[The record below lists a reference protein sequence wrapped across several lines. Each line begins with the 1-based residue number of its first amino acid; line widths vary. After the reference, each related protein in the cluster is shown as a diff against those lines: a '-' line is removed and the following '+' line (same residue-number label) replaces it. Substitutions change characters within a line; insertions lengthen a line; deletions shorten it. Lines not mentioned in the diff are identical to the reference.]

1 MEQPIEPRKPK
12 PILYSDED
20 VHAIL
25 ERALALQDREFTHEH
40 LVKMAD
46 ELGISPAQ
54 LEAAEADWQAEQQA
68 SVEVNERAQFIS
80 SRRRKA
86 LGDLGAVLMVALV
99 LYLIV
104 FFKVAVIAGIATALA
119 IPAFF
124 VILGQLWETLQAFTN
139 TDGDDF
145 EKAYQK
151 WLRKRPQPALAA
163 PARSKKERKKEKKA
177 KKKQLSA
184 E

>member
-1 MEQPIEPRKPK
+1 MEQPIEPRKPR
-12 PILYSDED
+12 PTLYSDED

-54 LEAAEADWQAEQQA
+54 LEAAEAAWHDEQAVT
-68 SVEVNERAQFIS
+68 VEIGERVQFIA

-86 LGDLGAVLMVALV
+86 IQGLGFLLGVALV
-99 LYLIV
+99 FYLLIL
-104 FFKVAVIAGIATALA
+104 FKVAALAGIATALA
-119 IPAFF
+119 IPLFFF
-124 VILGQLWETLQAFTN
+124 VLGSLWEIFQAFTE
-139 TDGDDF
+139 TEGDDF
-145 EKAYQK
+145 EKAYRK
-151 WLRKRPQPALAA
+151 WLKKRPTAALPA
-163 PARSKKERKKEKKA
+163 PDRPKKN
-177 KKKQLSA
+177 KKKDKKKKLPA